1 MTKIHQIADF
11 TGQTINVGMDVHLK
25 HWNITVY
32 HNQQYLRKFQQEPV
46 PQTLIKHLTAHYP
59 NAHFKLA
66 YETGFSGFWAQR
78 VFAEAGMECLVV
90 NAADVPQTDKGM
102 RNKTDVTDSRRIGS
116 ALSGGLLKS
125 VNIPSLELESD
136 RTTVR
141 YRHRLMADMTRSKTR
156 IKSFLHKFGISIPLE
171 FSNSKWTIAFLKWL
185 KQIQLSFASAKL
197 TLIRMIEQVE
207 YLQSQLL
214 QLTRDLRE
222 LIRNEKYNNQAKL
235 LLSVP
240 GIGALTALTFLT
252 EIGDIKRFKTFY
264 QFNSFIGL
272 CPTEFSSGESERK
285 GPLTPRH
292 HALLRSLMIEM
303 AWTAVRLDPSM
314 TLAYNEYKNRMTGK
328 RAIIR
333 IARKMLS
340 RIYYVLL
347 KQHAYEKGV
356 IK

>member
-1 MTKIHQIADF
+1 MTKVHQMADF
-11 TGQTINVGMDVHLK
+11 KGQTIHVGMDVHLK

-32 HNQQYLRKFQQEPV
+32 HEQQYLRKFQQEPN
-46 PQTLIKHLTAHYP
+46 PQTLIQHLTTHYP
-59 NAHFKLA
+59 NAHYKLA

-78 VFAEAGMECLVV
+78 IFAQAGMECLVV

-102 RNKTDVTDSRRIGS
+102 RNKTDITDSRRIGA

-125 VNIPSLELESD
+125 VHIPTLELESD

-141 YRHRLMADMTRSKTR
+141 YRHRLMTDITRSKTR
-156 IKSFLHKFGISIPLE
+156 IKSFLNKFGISLPLE
-171 FSNSKWTIAFLKWL
+171 FSNSKWTIAFIKWL
-185 KQIQLSFASAKL
+185 KQLDLPYSSAKV
-197 TLIRMIEQVE
+197 TLSRMIEQVE

-214 QLTRDLRE
+214 QLGRDLRVLLRSE
-222 LIRNEKYNNQAKL
+222 RYNTQAKL

-240 GIGALTALTFLT
+240 GIGALTALTILT
-252 EIGDIKRFKTFY
+252 EIGDINRFKTFY
-264 QFNSFIGL
+264 QFNSFIGF

-285 GPLTPRH
+285 GSITPRH

-303 AWTAVRLDPSM
+303 AWSAVRLDPTM
-314 TLAYNEYKNRMTGK
+314 TLAYNEYKKRMTGK
-328 RAIIR
+328 RAVIR

-340 RIYYVLL
+340 RIYYILK
-347 KQHAYEKGV
+347 KQHTYEKGI